1 MIKILLFIFVIVLI
15 SAITIWTIDNNGII
29 EIQWLD
35 YFIKTDM
42 LTAIIIII
50 ISYCFLAIILSI
62 LSSIFSFKFST
73 IKKIFAPNKLK
84 LLTKS
89 VKKDQEAFNLILE
102 ILQDLE
108 NNDAKSASKKHKN
121 LIKLNNNKN
130 LNNFLLAKIYNING
144 ELKKSE
150 DLLKEIK

>member
-130 LNNFLLAKIYNING
+130 LNNFLLAKIHNVNG